1 MSQTQLL
8 QYFQLWLAN
17 HGAANAQIKKAK
29 GALKAMVQGG
39 EIILNTSTK
48 TLMYQF
54 KDIVLDGGS
63 YRVETSIKSL
73 GHLPVGQSAYAA

>member
-8 QYFQLWLAN
+8 QYFQLWLAR
-17 HGAANAQIKKAK
+17 HGAANATIKKAK
-29 GALKAMVQGG
+29 GILKAAVQGG
-39 EIILNTSTK
+39 EVILNTSTK
-48 TLMYQF
+48 ALTYAF
-54 KDIVLDGGS
+54 KVIVLDGGS